1 MPRVGR
7 AARSEAGW
15 EAGATALKPSRGG
28 LAGGQA
34 GADRPAGWM
43 KGPCPCGNGM
53 TPPEA
58 AQCHPGPRTQRS
70 SQQQGTVAGRQP
82 LRDEFG
88 PLFER
93 KSLVRKPTLS
103 KQERRAGP
111 TGSRAPR
118 QAQSPQKCRAPG
130 RRRAWRG
137 REASPHSFPAEL
149 SAAAALPGTRITPWE
164 PPAPRGSTGP
174 PRGSPRGGRSQEAV
188 ARVGQV
194 APVRGSGTVPYEVAV
209 GTEEETSGVPVRR
222 VSGRSSSR
230 VARDGGA
237 AEAGAPGAGQQSRLG
252 VGVGADHV

>member
-137 REASPHSFPAEL
+137 REASPHSFPAGRAVSGCS
-149 SAAAALPGTRITPWE
+149 SARNTEHALGAAGTPGLDRPTPGLPARRPLPG
-164 PPAPRGSTGP
+164 GC
-174 PRGSPRGGRSQEAV
+174 
-188 ARVGQV
+188 
-194 APVRGSGTVPYEVAV
+194 
-209 GTEEETSGVPVRR
+209 
-222 VSGRSSSR
+222 
-230 VARDGGA
+230 
-237 AEAGAPGAGQQSRLG
+237 GAGRTG
-252 VGVGADHV
+252 RAGER

>member
-15 EAGATALKPSRGG
+15 EAGATALKPSRRG

-93 KSLVRKPTLS
+93 KSLVRKPMLS

-118 QAQSPQKCRAPG
+118 QAQSPRSAALQGGGGPGGGGRPPRIPFRLSCQRLQLCPEHGSRPGSRRHPGARPAHPGAPRGAAAPG
-130 RRRAWRG
+130 RLWRG
-137 REASPHSFPAEL
+137 
-149 SAAAALPGTRITPWE
+149 
-164 PPAPRGSTGP
+164 
-174 PRGSPRGGRSQEAV
+174 
-188 ARVGQV
+188 
-194 APVRGSGTVPYEVAV
+194 
-209 GTEEETSGVPVRR
+209 
-222 VSGRSSSR
+222 
-230 VARDGGA
+230 
-237 AEAGAPGAGQQSRLG
+237 
-252 VGVGADHV
+252 